1 MPPYRLD
8 TLNSTKWRDR
18 SKVPVKVSPTGTVK
32 GSPNRAV
39 KVSPNRMIKKR
50 TVQNIKSRVQDVV
63 IVRTRKEVRRA
74 DGTYVRFG
82 QNGAVL
88 IKKDGTP
95 IGTRV
100 FGPDNLGKITERMTS
115 VAFPKNDGTL
125 LVNAIFSAKEVT
137 SGTGTASA
145 AAMARAPQQPEE
157 VREYLGR
164 VISIKDDEVIAEIG
178 PYDEMDRWEV
188 IIPRASFD
196 ERPQIDHEIS
206 CKITSVGSQAFIT
219 VQVLSRQPL
228 PELKDFGI
236 EEEELLSWASQ
247 LDV

>member
-1 MPPYRLD
+1 MPPFRLD
-8 TLNSTKWRDR
+8 TLNSTKWGDR
-18 SKVPVKVSPTGTVK
+18 SKVPVKVSPNGTIKVSPNRTVK
-32 GSPNRAV
+32 GSP
-39 KVSPNRMIKKR
+39 KGTIKKG
-50 TVQNIKSRVQDVV
+50 TVRDAV

-74 DGTYVRFG
+74 DGTYVRFD

-88 IKKDGTP
+88 ITKDGTP

-100 FGPDNLGKITERMTS
+100 FGPVARQLKITERMAS

-125 LVNAIFSAKEVT
+125 LVNAICSAKEVS
-137 SGTGTASA
+137 SGSGAASA

-157 VREYLGR
+157 VREYMGR
-164 VISIKDDEVIAEIG
+164 VKSVIDHEVIAEIG
-178 PYDEMDRWEV
+178 PSDEMDRWEV

-196 ERPQIDHEIS
+196 EQPQIDHEIL

-219 VQVLSRQPL
+219 VQVLSHQPL
-228 PELKDFGI
+228 PELKDFGL
-236 EEEELLSWASQ
+236 EEEKLLSWASQ